1 MALKMVKKGKS
12 CKWKTKSNPTKPL
25 KNELTSKRSPLLYKS
40 GRFTPHSG
48 QQEYQTRNIQT
59 GTKLFE
65 WKIQPSCFLC
75 LPLSAARTGTQEETF
90 SALQRLKW
98 NFLGNTESHSQS
110 QGNGEPFF
118 PPSLLCSLLF
128 PISFFFF
135 SLQLFWSEYHSDFIT
150 VTSSLWTRLS
160 LGGREPL
167 WRW

>member
-75 LPLSAARTGTQEETF
+75 QLPELARRRRPFRPCNVWSETF
-90 SALQRLKW
+90 WGILKVTRSPR
-98 NFLGNTESHSQS
+98 GMVSHFFHP
-110 QGNGEPFF
+110 PFF
-118 PPSLLCSLLF
+118 VVYFSLYL
-128 PISFFFF
+128 FFF
-135 SLQLFWSEYHSDFIT
+135 SHCSFSDQSIT
-150 VTSSLWTRLS
+150 VTLS
-160 LGGREPL
+160 PSPHRCELVYPLEAESHCGGGK
-167 WRW
+167 